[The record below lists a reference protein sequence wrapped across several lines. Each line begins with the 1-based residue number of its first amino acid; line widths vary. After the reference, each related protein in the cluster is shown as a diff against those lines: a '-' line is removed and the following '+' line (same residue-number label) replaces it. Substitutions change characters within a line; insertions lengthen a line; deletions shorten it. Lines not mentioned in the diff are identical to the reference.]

1 MVIPVKAD
9 GRTIGVADVLVPDQR
24 GLCGR
29 TPYIRDSARES
40 DIVTRLW
47 RHILRFGC
55 DFIAGLYCPCTINF
69 LFRRFH
75 R

>member
-29 TPYIRDSARES
+29 APYIRDSARES
-40 DIVTRLW
+40 DIVTRL
-47 RHILRFGC
+47 
-55 DFIAGLYCPCTINF
+55 
-69 LFRRFH
+69 
-75 R
+75 